1 MEIRFDNWLHFGSYP
16 IKQTQPKL
24 IGCLKVQKYYNLS
37 FVLCLMLRFT
47 KWKYHLSNKS
57 IFITSYLLG
66 SSCISSIYNVLGLFW
81 IEFRGNCTSY
91 NIFPHC
97 QGFNQLLFVVCLST
111 QFYLKNFFPTF
122 DSLKNSYIIN
132 ELQARFII
140 EMKWKIKYE
149 KIDEW
154 NPCFITQLYI
164 FIRFLY
170 FVIFIIS
177 IHIYFRIYE
186 LSHSLKTALEFWQEA

>member
-1 MEIRFDNWLHFGSYP
+1 M
-16 IKQTQPKL
+16 
-24 IGCLKVQKYYNLS
+24 
-37 FVLCLMLRFT
+37 
-47 KWKYHLSNKS
+47 SNKS
-57 IFITSYLLG
+57 IFIISYLLG

-164 FIRFLY
+164 FCYSL
-170 FVIFIIS
+170 FVFCDIHHINSYIF
-177 IHIYFRIYE
+177 
-186 LSHSLKTALEFWQEA
+186 